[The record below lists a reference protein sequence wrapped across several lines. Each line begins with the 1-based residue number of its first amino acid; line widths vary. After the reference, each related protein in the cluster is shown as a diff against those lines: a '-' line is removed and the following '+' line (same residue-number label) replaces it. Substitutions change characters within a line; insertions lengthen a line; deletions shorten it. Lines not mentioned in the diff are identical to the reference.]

1 MAPRFEAFRRR
12 AAQVALR
19 RGLPGLARRLI
30 APLHAAAPRDV
41 GLLHLMAQAAEAA
54 GEAEAGAGYRAERL
68 RHLMPKY
75 LKARDLT
82 GVLRL
87 MAEMER
93 TGQAVQFG
101 AGRLVA
107 DQLVSE
113 VGRARLLKAARR
125 ARARF
130 KESAFLSHVIALCQ
144 AMAGEHMAA
153 GRALVA
159 EINDPPPAPDWL
171 QARRFRLL
179 EQSWRVVDLIARE
192 RMEWADE
199 TGGYEALAGPAEGT
213 VPDRASEDSVLTEG
227 ADTMLSFKE
236 HALQGRLRDRY
247 LEVCDRDFEAAGDLS
262 GRLAAV
268 QAMLRTSIRHS
279 PDYTASFDRA
289 AQRLDSLA
297 PEIEALF
304 GPAAQDPE
312 LAEQQVLT
320 LCTLLRLARR
330 LNRTGLAAR
339 IAAHLETLSTLPA
352 YLPQLWP
359 APAALARDPADMDRA
374 ARIMAQVRQQPPRIN
389 RDVQNFFRWAQLA
402 QDDAGADRMFRSL
415 SEGMQRRGGALYYV
429 NILQRQG
436 RFDEA
441 RALLRDIHGQLLANP
456 SKLNAVSNHSL
467 IKRAGELDFLAET
480 ADLWHSVPQPERPRG
495 VVVIAARN
503 IDALR
508 RYPLMVLLE
517 LKRRGWAVVPLVQG
531 LLPPQPTGR
540 PDIDLLAGAL
550 TPNQHLTTAAE
561 RAFPALKGFE
571 ADPAS
576 GQLSWAGLD
585 LSHAVWEDAAIN
597 RRRYTLNFGCPELQ
611 SYLGMLMG
619 WTGLM
624 ARALHYAHDL
634 GRQSGLPVMH
644 MSLFNARLP
653 DALYAAYARAH
664 GDPETFF
671 HVHVANGYQN
681 YFTNFST
688 NLSERFVLRN
698 TTAAPETRSASFP
711 RPENFAR
718 YHASVQHRLPEI
730 RARFAATPQVRRST
744 GDSTG
749 RPPEAEAALAR
760 IRAWKAQGGRVACA
774 FGKVVCDSSVP
785 FDGGPVHGSM
795 QDWLNHCIRAV
806 QGSRT
811 LLLIKPHPH
820 ELNNQIATFL
830 TQYFAELIDTPLG
843 DNAMMLG
850 HRWFDIQDLAGLVDL
865 GLVYN
870 GTTAV
875 EMGLLDI
882 PCLLAGHF
890 APIDYPIGHPVAES
904 AEAFEAALRFERPV
918 TAAPDLADRAAV
930 WLDYMASEDFT
941 LPYRYHARPVTN
953 TVMYPPWWVSEDLER
968 YHRQGDPAVAL
979 LTDRALGL
987 AGEPGSPDP
996 ERRAAP

>member
-12 AAQVALR
+12 AAQAALR
-19 RGLPGLARRLI
+19 RGLPRLARRLV
-30 APLHAAAPRDV
+30 APLHAADPRDV
-41 GLLHLMAQAAEAA
+41 GLLHILALAAEAA
-54 GEAEAGAGYRAERL
+54 GDAEAGARYRAERL
-68 RHLMPKY
+68 RHLMPQY
-75 LKARDLT
+75 LKSRDLT
-82 GVLRL
+82 GILRL

-93 TGQAVQFG
+93 TGQAAQFR
-101 AGRLVA
+101 AGCILA
-107 DQLVSE
+107 EELGSE
-113 VGRARLLKAARR
+113 AGRARLLKAARA
-125 ARARF
+125 ARKRF

-144 AMAGEHMAA
+144 AMAGDHMAA
-153 GRALVA
+153 GRALVE
-159 EINDPPPAPDWL
+159 EINSPPPAPDWL

-192 RMEWADE
+192 RMDWADE
-199 TGGYEALAGPAEGT
+199 TGDYEGLTGPAGPGAG
-213 VPDRASEDSVLTEG
+213 EG
-227 ADTMLSFKE
+227 ATPRTAPETGLIEGAETLLSFKE
-236 HALQGRLRDRY
+236 HALQGRLRDQY
-247 LEVCDRDFEAAGDLS
+247 LEICDRDFEAVGDLPA
-262 GRLAAV
+262 RLSAV

-279 PDYTASFDRA
+279 PDYSASFARA
-289 AQRLDSLA
+289 AQRLDSLSV
-297 PEIEALF
+297 EIETLF
-304 GPAAQDPE
+304 QPCPQDPVG
-312 LAEQQVLT
+312 AEQQVLT

-330 LNRTGLAAR
+330 LDRPALATR
-339 IAAHLETLSTLPA
+339 IAEQLEALSALPE
-352 YLPQLWP
+352 YLPLLWP
-359 APAALARDPADMDRA
+359 APAALARDDAEMGRA

-402 QDDAGADRMFRSL
+402 QDDAGAEAMFKSL
-415 SEGMQRRGGALYYV
+415 SEGMRRRAGALYYV

-436 RFDEA
+436 RFEA
-441 RALLRDIHGQLLANP
+441 AQELLRDIHGQALANP

-467 IKRAGELDFLAET
+467 IKRAGELAFLVET
-480 ADLWHSVPQPERPRG
+480 AELWRSVAQPARPRG
-495 VVVIAARN
+495 IVVIPARN

-517 LKRRGWAVVPLVQG
+517 LKRCGWAVLPLVQG

-540 PDIDLLAGAL
+540 AGIDLLAGAL
-550 TPNQHLTTAAE
+550 TPNQHLTAAAE
-561 RAFPALKGFE
+561 AAFPALEGFE
-571 ADPAS
+571 ADPAQ

-597 RRRYTLNFGCPELQ
+597 RRRYTLNYGCPELQ

-624 ARALHYAHDL
+624 ARALRYAQDL
-634 GRQSGLPVMH
+634 GRETGLPVMH

-711 RPENFAR
+711 RPGNFAR
-718 YHASVQHRLPEI
+718 YYATAQDRLPEI

-744 GDSTG
+744 GDSTT

-760 IRAWKAQGGRVACA
+760 IRAWKADGGRVACA

-785 FDGGPVHGSM
+785 FDGGPVHDSM
-795 QDWLNHCIRAV
+795 QGWLNHCIRAV
-806 QGSRT
+806 QDSRT

-830 TQYFAELIDTPLG
+830 TQYFTDLIETPLG
-843 DNAMMLG
+843 DNAMVLG
-850 HRWFDIQDLAGLVDL
+850 HRWFDIQDLAEIVDL

-875 EMGLLDI
+875 EMGLLEI

-890 APIDYPIGHPVAES
+890 APIDYPIGHPVAETV
-904 AEAFEAALRFERPV
+904 EAFEAALRFEQPV
-918 TAAPDLADRAAV
+918 QAVPDLADRAAV
-930 WLDYMASEDFT
+930 WLDYMASEAFT

-953 TVMYPPWWVSEDLER
+953 TVMYPPWWIAEDLDR
-968 YHRQGDPAVAL
+968 YRTAVDPAVTQLAA
-979 LTDRALGL
+979 RALGF
-987 AGEPGSPDP
+987 AGEPGSADP
-996 ERRAAP
+996 

>member
-12 AAQVALR
+12 AAQTALR
-19 RGLPGLARRLI
+19 RGLPGLARRLV
-30 APLHAAAPRDV
+30 APLHAADPRDV
-41 GLLHLMAQAAEAA
+41 GLLHILARAAEAA
-54 GEAEAGAGYRAERL
+54 GDAAAGATFRAERL

-75 LKARDLT
+75 LKSRDLA
-82 GVLRL
+82 GILRL

-93 TGQAVQFG
+93 TGQAAQFG
-101 AGRLVA
+101 AGRILA
-107 DQLVSE
+107 DELGSE
-113 VGRARLLKAARR
+113 AGRARLLKAARG
-125 ARARF
+125 ARKRF

-159 EINDPPPAPDWL
+159 EINAPPPAPEWL
-171 QARRFRLL
+171 QTRRFRLL
-179 EQSWRVVDLIARE
+179 EQSWRVIDLIARE
-192 RMEWADE
+192 RMDWADE
-199 TGGYEALAGPAEGT
+199 TGGYEGLTGPGGHGGA
-213 VPDRASEDSVLTEG
+213 DRAGSEGAGQETGLPEG
-227 ADTMLSFKE
+227 ADIMLSFKE
-236 HALQGRLRDRY
+236 HALQGRLRDQY
-247 LEVCDRDFEAAGDLS
+247 LDICDREFEAAADLS
-262 GRLAAV
+262 ARLSAV

-289 AQRLDSLA
+289 RHRLDSLHR
-297 PEIEALF
+297 EIEALF
-304 GPAAQDPE
+304 VPCPQDATA
-312 LAEQQVLT
+312 AEQQVLN

-330 LNRTGLAAR
+330 LDRPELVAR
-339 IAAHLETLSTLPA
+339 SAGHLEALSAIET
-352 YLPQLWP
+352 YLPLLWP
-359 APAALARDPADMDRA
+359 APAALARDDAEMARA

-402 QDDAGADRMFRSL
+402 QDETGAEQMFLSL
-415 SEGMQRRGGALYYV
+415 SEGMQRRAGALYYV

-436 RFDEA
+436 RFEEA
-441 RALLRDIHGQLLANP
+441 QALLRDIHGQALANP
-456 SKLNAVSNHSL
+456 SKLNAVSNYSL
-467 IKRAGELDFLAET
+467 IKRAGELAFLIET
-480 ADLWHSVPQPERPRG
+480 ADLWRGVAQPARPRG
-495 VVVIAARN
+495 LAVIAARN

-540 PDIDLLAGAL
+540 AEIDLLAGAL
-550 TPNQHLTTAAE
+550 TPNQHLTPAATAA
-561 RAFPALKGFE
+561 FPELEGFE
-571 ADPAS
+571 ADPAR
-576 GQLSWAGLD
+576 GHLSWAGLD

-597 RRRYTLNFGCPELQ
+597 RRRYTLEYGCPELQ

-624 ARALHYAHDL
+624 ARALRYAQDL
-634 GRQSGLPVMH
+634 GRQTGLPVMH

-664 GDPETFF
+664 GDPEQFF

-688 NLSERFVLRN
+688 NLSVRFVLRN

-711 RPENFAR
+711 RPGNFAR
-718 YHASVQHRLPEI
+718 YYAAVQDRLPEI

-744 GDSTG
+744 GDNIS
-749 RPPEAEAALAR
+749 RPPETEVALAR
-760 IRAWKAQGGRVACA
+760 IRAWKARGGRVACA

-785 FDGGPVHGSM
+785 FDGGPVHRSM
-795 QDWLNHCIRAV
+795 QDWLNHSIRAV

-830 TQYFAELIDTPLG
+830 TQYFTDLIDTPLG
-843 DNAMMLG
+843 DNAMVLG
-850 HRWFDIQDLAGLVDL
+850 HRWFDIQDLADIVDL

-875 EMGLLDI
+875 EMGLLNI

-890 APIDYPIGHPVAES
+890 APIDYPVGHPVAQS
-904 AEAFEAALRFERPV
+904 AAAFEAALRFEQPV
-918 TAAPDLADRAAV
+918 QAAPDLADRAAV

-953 TVMYPPWWVSEDLER
+953 TVMYPPWWVAEDLDR
-968 YHRQGDPAVAL
+968 YHRQGDPAVAT
-979 LTDRALGL
+979 LTDRALSL
-987 AGEPGSPDP
+987 AGEPGS
-996 ERRAAP
+996 RS

>member
-1 MAPRFEAFRRR
+1 MAR
-12 AAQVALR
+12 
-19 RGLPGLARRLI
+19 
-30 APLHAAAPRDV
+30 
-41 GLLHLMAQAAEAA
+41 AAEAA
-54 GEAEAGAGYRAERL
+54 GDAEAGAGFRAERL

-75 LKARDLT
+75 LKSHDLV
-82 GVLRL
+82 GILRL

-93 TGQAVQFG
+93 TGQAAQFG
-101 AGRLVA
+101 AGRILA
-107 DQLVSE
+107 DELGSE
-113 VGRARLLKAARR
+113 AGRARLLKAART
-125 ARARF
+125 AHKRF

-153 GRALVA
+153 GRTLVA
-159 EINDPPPAPDWL
+159 EINKPPPAPDWL

-192 RMEWADE
+192 RMDWADE
-199 TGGYEALAGPAEGT
+199 TGGYDALLGGEGGAG
-213 VPDRASEDSVLTEG
+213 PDRAGQDADLPEG
-227 ADTMLSFKE
+227 AETMLSFKE
-236 HALQGRLRDRY
+236 HALQGRLRDQY
-247 LEVCDRDFEAAGDLS
+247 LDVCDREFEAAGDLS
-262 GRLAAV
+262 ARLSAV
-268 QAMLRTSIRHS
+268 QAMLRTSIRHI

-289 AQRLDSLA
+289 RQRLDSLHA
-297 PEIEALF
+297 ELEALF
-304 GPAAQDPE
+304 IPCPQDTAA
-312 LAEQQVLT
+312 AEQQVLS

-330 LNRTGLAAR
+330 LDRPVLAAR
-339 IAAHLETLSTLPA
+339 IADQLEALSATLE
-352 YLPQLWP
+352 YLPLLWP
-359 APAALARDPADMDRA
+359 APAVLARDDAEMARA
-374 ARIMAQVRQQPPRIN
+374 ARIMAQVRQHPPRIN

-402 QDDAGADRMFRSL
+402 QDETGAEQMFLSL
-415 SEGMQRRGGALYYV
+415 SEGMQRRAGALYYV
-429 NILQRQG
+429 NILQRKG
-436 RFDEA
+436 RFNEA
-441 RALLRDIHGQLLANP
+441 QTLLRDIHGQALANP
-456 SKLNAVSNHSL
+456 SKLNAVSNYSL
-467 IKRAGELDFLAET
+467 IKRAGELTFLIET
-480 ADLWHSVPQPERPRG
+480 ADLWLSEAQPAQPRG
-495 VVVIAARN
+495 ITVIAARN

-540 PDIDLLAGAL
+540 AEIDLLAGAL
-550 TPNQHLTTAAE
+550 TPNQHLTHAAE
-561 RAFPALKGFE
+561 QAFPELDGLE
-571 ADPAS
+571 ADPAR
-576 GQLSWAGLD
+576 GHLSWAGLD

-597 RRRYTLNFGCPELQ
+597 RRRYTLEYGCPELQ
-611 SYLGMLMG
+611 SYLGMLMD

-624 ARALHYAHDL
+624 ARALRYAQDL
-634 GRQSGLPVMH
+634 GRQTGLPVMH

-688 NLSERFVLRN
+688 NMSERFVLRN

-718 YHASVQHRLPEI
+718 YYAAVQDRLPEI

-744 GDSTG
+744 GDNIG

-785 FDGGPVHGSM
+785 FDGGPVHQSM
-795 QDWLNHCIRAV
+795 QDWLNHSIRAV

-830 TQYFAELIDTPLG
+830 TQYFTDLIDTPLG
-843 DNAMMLG
+843 DNAMVLG
-850 HRWFDIQDLAGLVDL
+850 HRWFDIQDLAEIVDL
-865 GLVYN
+865 GLIYN

-875 EMGLLDI
+875 EMGLLNI

-904 AEAFEAALRFERPV
+904 AEAFEAALRFEQP
-918 TAAPDLADRAAV
+918 AQSAPDLADRAAV

-953 TVMYPPWWVSEDLER
+953 TVMYPPWWIAEDLER
-968 YHRQGDPAVAL
+968 YRTQGDPAIATL
-979 LTDRALGL
+979 ADRALGL
-987 AGEPGSPDP
+987 AGEPGSGDP
-996 ERRAAP
+996 